1 MTQVKNITD
10 KESIN
15 PMWILCDNESMV
27 DIIKNKN
34 MVTNIQNPNN
44 PIEITGIGGE
54 PIRVNKVGDLL
65 GYGTVYHHPSV
76 AANILSFHKIIKRF
90 KSVKYDNGVK
100 DAFIVTR
107 DDGSTM
113 EFIPSKEGLYH
124 YDFSSSKKRRK
135 EIEQKLKEEKTMVIR
150 TVEEVKRN
158 FTKRE
163 LENAEEARRLYV
175 IMGRPSQKI
184 FEKMITSG
192 KLINYSVTVQDSRN
206 AITIYGTD
214 LGVLKGKTTRR
225 KTEHV
230 SFDINK
236 KPKPV
241 NIILSIDLMYFTG
254 LTFLTTV
261 SRIIRF
267 ITATLL
273 VDRKKENNI

>member
-1 MTQVKNITD
+1 MTQVKKITD

-15 PMWILCDNESMV
+15 PMWILCDNESTV

-34 MVTNIQNPNN
+34 MVTNIRNTNN
-44 PIEITGIGGE
+44 PIETTGIGGE

-76 AANILSFHKIIKRF
+76 AANILSFHKIVKRF
-90 KSVKYDNGVK
+90 KSVKYANGVK
-100 DAFIVTR
+100 DAFIVTL
-107 DDGSTM
+107 DDVSTM

-124 YDFSSSKKRRK
+124 CNFSLSMKQRK

-192 KLINYSVTVQDSRN
+192 KLINSVTVQDSRN

-230 SFDINK
+230 SFDINE
-236 KPKPV
+236 KP
-241 NIILSIDLMYFTG
+241 NLSI
-254 LTFLTTV
+254 
-261 SRIIRF
+261 
-267 ITATLL
+267 
-273 VDRKKENNI
+273 